1 MKTLPFLKSPLRR
14 RIEKKI
20 ARLKE
25 DREVAARKID
35 GKQLRRLHHYD
46 IQIKALRSIL

>member
-1 MKTLPFLKSPLRR
+1 MKTLPFLKSLLRR

-20 ARLKE
+20 LRLKD

-35 GKQLRRLHHYD
+35 GKVKRNLHHFD
-46 IQIKALRSIL
+46 IQIKALRSVL